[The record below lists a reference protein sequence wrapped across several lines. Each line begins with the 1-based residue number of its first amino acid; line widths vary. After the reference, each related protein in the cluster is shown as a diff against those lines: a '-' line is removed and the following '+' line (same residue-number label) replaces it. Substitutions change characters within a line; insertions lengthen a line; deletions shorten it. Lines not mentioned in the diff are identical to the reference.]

1 VRARKRSRRPKMIRG
16 VDVALSELEGWL
28 RAVVPQL
35 VSAQTSAIVR
45 ARIAGAVGVACDIAH
60 YCIVFLRG

>member
-1 VRARKRSRRPKMIRG
+1 MIRG